1 MIRRMSRENP
11 TWVAPRIADELALLG
26 YETCAATVAK
36 YLVRTAKPPSQTWK
50 TFLTN
55 HAKEIVAI
63 DFFTMPT
70 VTFRVLYC
78 FIVIRHNTRR
88 VVHFNATDSPTAMW
102 TGQQIV
108 NALPYDD
115 APNYLLR
122 DNDSIYGKE
131 FTRRVESLGIE
142 EVKAAYRSPWQNPY
156 AERVIGSN
164 RRECLGHMIIFGEDH
179 LRRVLAEYFAYYNA
193 HRAHQG
199 LDGDTPLGREREP
212 PDLGHVRSIPFLGGL
227 HHRYTRRVA

>member
-1 MIRRMSRENP
+1 LIRRMSRENP

-199 LDGDTPLGREREP
+199 LDGDTPIGRGREP
-212 PDLGHVRSIPFLGGL
+212 PDVGPVRAIPFLGGL
-227 HHRYTRRVA
+227 HHRYTRRAA